1 MKKVKGYIF
10 SRPFLDERAPQH
22 VQNIVIRYFCEKNS
36 FHYLLSSSEYKIKNS
51 FVILKGLI
59 SKINN
64 FDGIVAYSLF
74 QLPEDYNE
82 RNKMLNK
89 IIQKKKFICFAVEEI
104 IVSSQKD
111 IKKVNKIWLI
121 KQNSNIKSPL

>member
-10 SRPFLDERAPQH
+10 SRPFLNERAPQH

-36 FHYLLSSSEYKIKNS
+36 FHYLLSASEYKIKNS

-82 RNKMLNK
+82 RNKMLDK
-89 IIQKKKFICFAVEEI
+89 IIKQKKFICFAVEEI
-104 IVSSQKD
+104 VVSCQKD
-111 IKKVNKIWLI
+111 IKKINKIWLI
-121 KQNSNIKSPL
+121 RQNSSKKSPL